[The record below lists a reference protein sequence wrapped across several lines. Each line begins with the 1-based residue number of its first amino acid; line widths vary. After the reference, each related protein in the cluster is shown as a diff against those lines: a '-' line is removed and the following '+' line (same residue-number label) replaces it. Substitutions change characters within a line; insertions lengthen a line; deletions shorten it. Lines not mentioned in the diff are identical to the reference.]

1 MARNKEDSQ
10 LDSVTDVAKEAELDK
25 QKCMKALAELA
36 KMEQAKAQ
44 ENKNRRKELKAVQV
58 NEDDVTYLV
67 DEFLITKSE
76 ADSILRLNNGD
87 LSETLKKLMEPK
99 QQKRLNVRPN
109 ILY

>member
-10 LDSVTDVAKEAELDK
+10 LESVTDVAKEAELDK

-58 NEDDVTYLV
+58 NEADVTFLV
-67 DEFLITKSE
+67 EEFLVAKSE
-76 ADSILRLNNGD
+76 ADNILRVNNGD
-87 LSETLKKLMEPK
+87 LNATLTKLLEPQKQKK
-99 QQKRLNVRPN
+99 LNVRPN